1 MDTFTIE
8 TKQFQQ
14 LLTALQRTSDLLALN
29 LVKDYPKQN
38 EKIVMLSDFGYG
50 PTDISRV
57 LNISTNTVNVTLSR
71 ARKAKTENNDSKS
84 EKQENEEEAPKIVT

>member
-1 MDTFTIE
+1 MDTVIIE
-8 TKQFQQ
+8 SKQFQQ

-29 LVKDYPKQN
+29 LVKDSEKQN

-57 LNISTNTVNVTLSR
+57 LNISNNTVNVTLSR
-71 ARKAKTENNDSKS
+71 ARKAKTENKDSKS
-84 EKQENEEEAPKIVT
+84 EKQENKEEALKNVT